1 MLPPCNRTV
10 HLPGALTLDPKF
22 DAPYTV
28 PVLIAMCEAQLVASA
43 SPTKYTLTVA
53 FGALALGPGGL
64 AVSGCA
70 HTGAVALTAGQ
81 SVSWVC

>member
-28 PVLIAMCEAQLVASA
+28 PVLISMCEAQLVASA

-53 FGALALGPGGL
+53 FGALTLGPGGL

-81 SVSWVC
+81 SVSWAC